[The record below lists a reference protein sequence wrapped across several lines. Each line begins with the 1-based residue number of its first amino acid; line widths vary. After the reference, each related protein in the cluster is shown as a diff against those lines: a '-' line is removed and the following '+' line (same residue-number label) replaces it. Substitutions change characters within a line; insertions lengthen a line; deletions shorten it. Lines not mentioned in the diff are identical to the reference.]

1 MKRSRNG
8 KEVTMTPNTNKITSY
23 FSAQRQP
30 STPVSFNQNSNS
42 CSNDTNLSTLSA
54 ASLNPEECQIV
65 LKENKIRTL
74 LKELQFDVKKCQQER
89 ENVEINLAIITKTH
103 ERLKKEEKSK

>member
-1 MKRSRNG
+1 
-8 KEVTMTPNTNKITSY
+8 MTPNANKITSY
-23 FSAQRQP
+23 FSSQRQP
-30 STPVSFNQNSNS
+30 STPLSFNQNSNS

-54 ASLNPEECQIV
+54 ASLNPDECQIV

-89 ENVEINLAIITKTH
+89 DNVEVNLTTITKTH
-103 ERLKKEEKSK
+103 ERLKKEEKSKEPANIFFEAI